1 MITIVITV
9 FVIFTATSIIVTI
22 LNVIT
27 VAFYTRGRGERSRD
41 SRLAKKR
48 IYVEVTRVLSKS
60 RDRLTKRHYQLL
72 KKSRKSPEYSQNR
85 ATVLQKETLT

>member
-1 MITIVITV
+1 MMVIMMMQ
-9 FVIFTATSIIVTI
+9 
-22 LNVIT
+22 NHDNDNYNDHT
-27 VAFYTRGRGERSRD
+27 VAVYTRGRGERSRD
-41 SRLAKKR
+41 SHLAKKR

-60 RDRLTKRHYQLL
+60 RDRLTKGHYQLL